1 MEKIPYRTFLE
12 EKEFP
17 KYWYNIIADLK
28 EPLEPFLNPDGSEV
42 TKEQLK
48 KLFASTLVEHEF
60 SKERYIEIPKEVSD
74 IYRTFRSTPLV
85 RAYRLEKALGTSAH
99 LYYKYEGL
107 NPSGS
112 HKLNSAIPQV
122 YYNKLDGIK
131 KLTTETGAGQWG
143 TALAAA
149 CAFFDMDCDVYMVK
163 VSGQQKPQR
172 RQLIET
178 YGAKT
183 YLSPSDRT
191 ENGRAILKK
200 DPDNGGNLGIAISE
214 AVEAAIKENAHYAL
228 GSVLNHVILHQTII
242 GQEAKLQFEKVGEY
256 PDMVISCVGGG
267 SNFGGIAFPFIGDML
282 RGEKKGTEFV
292 AVEPSACPTITKGK
306 YAYDYGD
313 TAHLT
318 PIMLQY
324 TLGNSFM
331 PPKIHSGGLR
341 YHGMNTIVSKL
352 CHEKIVDA
360 VSVSQREV
368 FESALFFTKTEGILP
383 APESGHSIAEAIKRA
398 KQVKP
403 GEKKVILFNVTGH
416 GNFDMAAYEN
426 FQSGKLLDAVYTD
439 EMLEKG
445 FKSIPDIEANKGRL

>member
-1 MEKIPYRTFLE
+1 MEKIPYRTYLTE
-12 EKEFP
+12 SEFP
-17 KYWYNIIADLK
+17 KAWYNITADLK
-28 EPLEPFLNPDGSEV
+28 EPLEPFLNSDGSVV

-60 SKERYIEIPKEVSD
+60 SKERYIPIPEEVAD
-74 IYRTFRSTPLV
+74 IYKIFRSTPLV
-85 RAYRLEKALGTSAH
+85 RAYRLEKALKTSAH
-99 LYYKYEGL
+99 IYYKYEGQ

-143 TALAAA
+143 TALSVA
-149 CAFFDMDCDVYMVK
+149 CSFFGIDCDVYMVK
-163 VSGQQKPQR
+163 VSGEQKPQR

-183 YLSPSDRT
+183 YLSPST
-191 ENGRAILKK
+191 NTQNGRDILAK
-200 DPDNGGNLGIAISE
+200 DPNNGGNLGIAISE
-214 AVEAAIKENAHYAL
+214 AVEAALRENAHYAL
-228 GSVLNHVILHQTII
+228 GSVLNHVILHQTIV
-242 GQEAKLQFEKVGEY
+242 GEEAKLQFEKVGEY

-267 SNFGGIAFPFIGDML
+267 SNFGGIAFPFVGDML
-282 RGEKKGTEFV
+282 RGEKSGTQFI
-292 AVEPSACPTITKGK
+292 AVEPAACPTITKGK

-318 PIMLQY
+318 PLMLQY

-352 CHEKIVDA
+352 CHENIVEA
-360 VSVSQREV
+360 VNIAQNEV
-368 FESALFFTKTEGILP
+368 FESALLFANVEGILP
-383 APESGHSIAEAIKRA
+383 APESGHAIAEAFRRIRA
-398 KQVKP
+398 LKK
-403 GEKKVILFNVTGH
+403 GEEKVILFNVTGH

-426 FQSGKLLDAVYTD
+426 YKSGKIIDVEYDD

-445 FKSIPDIEANKGRL
+445 FESIPRIEANKGRI